1 MKESIASG
9 AVAHEMWR
17 DQFQN
22 GTLFVAVTELSS
34 SAQRAIFLR
43 FWENY
48 EIEEI
53 ANELNISWDQADQLL
68 ENALTDLKLR
78 LSRNNDSVA
87 A

>member
-1 MKESIASG
+1 MKESKGSG
-9 AVAHEMWR
+9 AVANEMWR

-22 GTLFVAVTELSS
+22 RALFVAVTELSS
-34 SAQRAIFLR
+34 VAQRAIYLR

-53 ANELNISWDQADQLL
+53 AKELNISWDQADKLI
-68 ENALTDLKLR
+68 ENTLKDLKAR
-78 LSRNNDSVA
+78 FSKNNDSIA

>member
-1 MKESIASG
+1 MKESNRSG

-22 GTLFVAVTELSS
+22 GALFVAVSGLSAA
-34 SAQRAIFLR
+34 AQRAIYLR

-53 ANELNISWDQADQLL
+53 ANELRISWDQADRLI
-68 ENALTDLKLR
+68 ENALKILR
-78 LSRNNDSVA
+78 LQLSKNSGAIA